1 MTKIQ
6 HILLG
11 RITKTH
17 GFKGA
22 VTVKVEKIFSE
33 NIPEPESVFLE
44 IEGRPVPFFIEY
56 SEQPDSLTLRLKFD
70 GYDSASAMKE
80 FVGCNVFL
88 TETVGKQGKEIR
100 YPGLEG
106 YSVESREGIIAGVV
120 KELIENPS
128 QLLLNIVSCSGK
140 EYLVPLHEDLI
151 EEVDN
156 KNKIIRMIIPEGLEE
171 IN

>member
-1 MTKIQ
+1 MAKLK

-17 GFKGA
+17 GFEGA

-56 SEQPDSLTLRLKFD
+56 SEQPDSVTLRLKFD
-70 GYDSASAMKE
+70 GYDSSASVKE
-80 FVGCNVFL
+80 FVGSGVYL
-88 TETVGKQGKEIR
+88 TGTVPQKSKGSH
-100 YPGLEG
+100 YSGLEG
-106 YSVESREGIIAGVV
+106 YIVKSSDGIVAGVV

-128 QLLLNIVSCSGK
+128 QLLLNIVTHSGK
-140 EYLVPLHEDLI
+140 EFLIPLHEDLI

-156 KNKIIRMIIPEGLEE
+156 ENRTIRMIIPEGLEE

>member
-1 MTKIQ
+1 MAHLK

-17 GFKGA
+17 GFEGA

-44 IEGRPVPFFIEY
+44 IEGRPVPFFVEY
-56 SEQPDSLTLRLKFD
+56 SEQPDSATLRLKFE
-70 GYDSASAMKE
+70 GYESSASVKE
-80 FVGCNVFL
+80 FVGTGVYL
-88 TETVGKQGKEIR
+88 TGVTSEKSKDSH
-100 YPGLEG
+100 YSDMEG
-106 YSVESREGIIAGVV
+106 YIVKSSDGIVAGVV

-128 QLLLNIVSCSGK
+128 QLLLNIVNPSGK
-140 EYLVPLHEDLI
+140 EFLIPLHEELI

-156 KNKIIRMIIPEGLEE
+156 KNKTIRMIIPEGLEE

>member
-1 MTKIQ
+1 MAHIK

-17 GFKGA
+17 GFEGA

-44 IEGRPVPFFIEY
+44 IEGRPVPFFIEC

-70 GYDSASAMKE
+70 GYNSSSEMKE

-88 TETVGKQGKEIR
+88 TETAGKQGKEIQHH
-100 YPGLEG
+100 GLIG
-106 YSVESREGIIAGVV
+106 YSVESVDGIIAGVV

-128 QLLLNIVSCSGK
+128 QLLLNIVSGSGK
-140 EYLVPLHEDLI
+140 EFLVPLHEDLI
-151 EEVDN
+151 EEINNNN
-156 KNKIIRMIIPEGLEE
+156 KTIRMIIPEGLEE

>member
-1 MTKIQ
+1 MAHNK

-11 RITKTH
+11 RIKKTH
-17 GFKGA
+17 GFEGA

-70 GYDSASAMKE
+70 GYNSSSAMME

-88 TETVGKQGKEIR
+88 TETAGKQGKEIR
-100 YPGLEG
+100 YPGLVG
-106 YSVESREGIIAGVV
+106 YSVESADGIVKGVV

-128 QLLLNIVSCSGK
+128 QMLLNIVSRSGK
-140 EYLVPLHEDLI
+140 EFLVPLHEDLI

-156 KNKIIRMIIPEGLEE
+156 NKKIIRLIIPEGLEE